1 MKHGAR
7 GSLDRSRGKQ
17 GSLACNSAKARSEA
31 RDKARD
37 KAYNGQHGESKT
49 GKSRVSFMVI
59 KV

>member
-37 KAYNGQHGESKT
+37 KAYNGSMGSQDREISGQFY
-49 GKSRVSFMVI
+49 GY
-59 KV
+59 